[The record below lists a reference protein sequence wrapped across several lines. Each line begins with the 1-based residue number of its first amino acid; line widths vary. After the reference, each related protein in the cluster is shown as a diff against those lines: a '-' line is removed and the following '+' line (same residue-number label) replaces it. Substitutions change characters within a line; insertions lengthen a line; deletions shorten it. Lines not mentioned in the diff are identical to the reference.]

1 MSVLWM
7 KNVSFPHVTN
17 IYGKTVFHNCGKV
30 WKIHILWYLSH
41 FIHVYKCLFHFF
53 NFMFSPV
60 FKVFHSVNKISTFYP
75 LLKIC
80 GNMWKTI
87 NNTEI
92 IPIFYIYLIVEKKDI
107 HNFHVDFV
115 CSWHYN
121 GCGKL
126 IRGITSLIPT
136 GKPWGCVTTLSE

>member
-1 MSVLWM
+1 
-7 KNVSFPHVTN
+7 
-17 IYGKTVFHNCGKV
+17 
-30 WKIHILWYLSH
+30 
-41 FIHVYKCLFHFF
+41 
-53 NFMFSPV
+53 
-60 FKVFHSVNKISTFYP
+60 
-75 LLKIC
+75 
-80 GNMWKTI
+80 MWKTI